1 MMLLA
6 SVRADEELQTIQ
18 EKSRVPIMM
27 DVFYTLINEVQI
39 HLVTRVKSS
48 PAQAMNS
55 CRTRVRRRKS

>member
-1 MMLLA
+1 
-6 SVRADEELQTIQ
+6 
-18 EKSRVPIMM
+18 MM